1 MYLATMDDD
10 IATSTTVASTDG
22 NAVTTGVQQ
31 IVTLLNDDI
40 ATSAQSIGTNDCCL
54 LTIHCINGK
63 RALTSQGQCGTSRTG
78 LQIGLPMVVALP
90 SSVVRILSQ
99 YDGGIALTSNGIIT
113 ARVLITMDVREHNGI
128 APVSTSPSWAV

>member
-40 ATSAQSIGTNDCCL
+40 ATSAQSIGTYDCCL
-54 LTIHCINGK
+54 LTIHCING
-63 RALTSQGQCGTSRTG
+63 
-78 LQIGLPMVVALP
+78 
-90 SSVVRILSQ
+90 
-99 YDGGIALTSNGIIT
+99 
-113 ARVLITMDVREHNGI
+113 
-128 APVSTSPSWAV
+128 